1 MTKTH
6 LTARVDEATI
16 DAIFAY
22 LNRTDQPGAA
32 VGISVNSSP
41 KYRKCFGLANM
52 ELPLLLSPTVRIR
65 ISSMTKH
72 FTCLAYLLL
81 CQEGRAT
88 VDDLVGDHLHDLHPV
103 SRNVSMRQLMGN
115 VGGLRDAHGMHWAF
129 SGVRAP
135 ATSADLMDYYIY
147 DTEAEFPPGTF
158 YKYSNGGFLLTTAV
172 IERITGQTLEQ
183 VLRERIFEP
192 AGMYDTLLR
201 RSNAD
206 FVPNTAS
213 LHASDGRGGF
223 NKIYLGCD
231 LAGEGGVVSTLDDML
246 RWLAHMD
253 TPRIGKDKTWKALLE
268 PTRLANGEATGYGMG
283 LCVDTFRGLQT
294 IHHGGGNV
302 GATSAMVKVIDAKL
316 DIVIL
321 MNRRDGTVG
330 EAPHLAESIIEACL
344 PVAEARHVKRIF
356 ERKFIGGVFK
366 GSATDRLFEFYEKDG
381 EQILETTRPL
391 ILEQFGK
398 SSWRPAVVADAA
410 KLLIA
415 CPETAVIPSAISVT
429 EYGVVEEFR
438 RLESESGSDVEGI
451 EGGYSSAVARCEAT
465 IARGKDGLSIKLS
478 GALGTVC
485 HHLRPIAKNVWRALA
500 SPSIGWDGGLVAFDV
515 SGRSFKFS
523 HSLVFP
529 VTFHRHDEPAEK

>member
-6 LTARVDEATI
+6 LTVRVDEATI
-16 DAIFAY
+16 DSIFAY

-32 VGISVNSSP
+32 VGVSVNSSP

-52 ELPLLLSPTVRIR
+52 ELPMVLSPSVRIR

-81 CQEGRAT
+81 CEDGRAT
-88 VDDLVGDHLHDLHPV
+88 VDDLVGDHLHDVHPV
-103 SRNVSMRQLMGN
+103 SRKVSMRQLMGN

-135 ATSADLMDYYIY
+135 ATSAELMDYYVY
-147 DTEAEFPPGTF
+147 NTEAEFPPGTF

-192 AGMYDTLLR
+192 VGMYDTLLR
-201 RSNAD
+201 RTDSD
-206 FVPNTAS
+206 FVSNSAAQ
-213 LHASDGRGGF
+213 HARDGRGGF
-223 NKIYLGCD
+223 KKIYRGCD

-253 TPRIGKDKTWKALLE
+253 APRIGKDKTWKTLLE
-268 PTRLANGEATGYGMG
+268 PTRFENGESTSYGMG
-283 LCVDTFRGLQT
+283 LHVDTFRGLQT
-294 IHHGGGNV
+294 IHHGGGNS
-302 GATSAMVKVIDAKL
+302 GSNSAMVKVIDAKL

-330 EAPHLAESIIEACL
+330 EAPSLAEAIVEACL
-344 PVAEARHVKRIF
+344 PVAEARHVKRVF

-381 EQILETTRPL
+381 EQVLETTHPM
-391 ILEQFGK
+391 ILEQVGK
-398 SSWRPAVVADAA
+398 SSWRPAGIGITDAA
-410 KLLIA
+410 QLLVA
-415 CPETAVIPSAISVT
+415 CPETADIPSTISIR
-429 EYGVVEEFR
+429 ECGVVEEFR
-438 RLESESGSDVEGI
+438 RLESDSCSDVEGI
-451 EGGYSSAVARCEAT
+451 EGRYSSAVARCEAT
-465 IARGKDGLSIKLS
+465 ILRGKDGLNIKLS

-515 SGRSFKFS
+515 SGRSFQYS

-529 VTFHRHDEPAEK
+529 VTFHRLDK